1 MHRDRPDFGRRIW
14 SIPAAGMK
22 LGRAHHVPMSDPAI
36 EELRDM
42 LAQQGIDVSCETINA
57 WT

>member
-1 MHRDRPDFGRRIW
+1 
-14 SIPAAGMK
+14 MK

>member
-1 MHRDRPDFGRRIW
+1 
-14 SIPAAGMK
+14 
-22 LGRAHHVPMSDPAI
+22 MSDPAI